1 MASTESRLFGL
12 VLFIGS
18 IVAIGFDFEIEFIV
32 NAFFKLLFIAIAIG
46 VAIALVF
53 YFLAFLEDFVKQ
65 YVGPVARDCESLT
78 NRIYTVENKHMEQ
91 RRNYGE
97 RIERLEQEL
106 KELKDEQEKMKSPI
120 GQVTEE
126 VLHNFI

>member
-18 IVAIGFDFEIEFIV
+18 IVAIGFVFKIEFIV
-32 NAFFKLLFIAIAIG
+32 NAFFNLLFIAIAIG
-46 VAIALVF
+46 VVIALFF
-53 YFLAFLEDFVKQ
+53 YALAFLEDFVKQ
-65 YVGPVARDCESLT
+65 YVGPVVRECESLT
-78 NRIYTVENKHMEQ
+78 KRIYSVENKQMEQ
-91 RRNYGE
+91 RRNDGE

-106 KELKDEQEKMKSPI
+106 KKLKDEQEKMKSPV

-126 VLHNFI
+126 VLQNFL